1 MGLGDYFEKAK
12 GLGVLATA
20 SASGET
26 DAAVYGRP
34 HFIDEQT
41 VAFIM
46 ADHLSHENLKT
57 NAHATYLFIEQG
69 GGYQGKRLYLSK
81 IKEETDPQKIQAMRR
96 RPLPAECESG
106 GEPRYL
112 VYFMVDRVRPLIGDE

>member
-57 NAHATYLFIEQG
+57 NVHATYLFVEQG
-69 GGYQGKRLYLSK
+69 AGYQGKRLYLSK

-96 RPLPAECESG
+96 RPLPAACEAE